1 MNGEDIPFLNGYP
14 LRLIVPGY
22 YGTYWVKHLSDITVL
37 DKPFDGFWMSTG
49 YRIPDNGS
57 GFIYYLIIAVYITDI
72 PSSRCYG
79 YPNDFMV
86 YFGICGLFFFLGQRS
101 DNDRSRD
108 ISCSF
113 IILSAGI
120 YQVHAFWL

>member
-1 MNGEDIPFLNGYP
+1 MLAWAMNGEDIPFLNGYP

-57 GFIYYLIIAVYITDI
+57 AS
-72 PSSRCYG
+72 SSRAR
-79 YPNDFMV
+79 PWARRR
-86 YFGICGLFFFLGQRS
+86 RS
-101 DNDRSRD
+101 
-108 ISCSF
+108 
-113 IILSAGI
+113 A
-120 YQVHAFWL
+120 A